1 MDIKIDF
8 FYNNNIEWGY
18 QHLTMRFSIKKKDQ
32 MLTLV
37 WEMQEL
43 RVRSINQITLT
54 NNQGELLWKVI
65 QKEVLE
71 LKRYLY
77 FYQ

>member
-54 NNQGELLWKVI
+54 NN
-65 QKEVLE
+65 
-71 LKRYLY
+71 
-77 FYQ
+77 